1 MLHLIEGK
9 PYQKGIYLLGLSD
22 NMMRLVTKDIDMEE
36 LDKACWPIFQQL
48 MEELGE
54 RYHNWIVVIEPVSKE
69 YFLGQDDQE
78 VLSRARKKHP
88 LGVFFAYRLNEN
100 PAIDSL

>member
-1 MLHLIEGK
+1 MLHPGGGK
-9 PYQKGIYLLGLSD
+9 PTSIGNISFRTEFD
-22 NMMRLVTKDIDMEE
+22 MRLVTKDIDMEK
-36 LDKACWPIFQQL
+36 LDQACWPIFQRL
-48 MEELGE
+48 MKELGE
-54 RYHNWIVVIEPVSKE
+54 RYYNWIVVIEPVSEE

>member
-1 MLHLIEGK
+1 
-9 PYQKGIYLLGLSD
+9 
-22 NMMRLVTKDIDMEE
+22 MRIVTKDIDMEE
-36 LDKACWPIFQQL
+36 LDQACWPIFQRL

-54 RYHNWIVVIEPVSKE
+54 RYPNWIVVIEPTSGK

-88 LGVFFAYRLNEN
+88 LCVFFAYRLNEN

>member
-1 MLHLIEGK
+1 MNI
-9 PYQKGIYLLGLSD
+9 
-22 NMMRLVTKDIDMEE
+22 VTENVDMED

-48 MEELGE
+48 MAELGE
-54 RYHNWIVVIEPVSKE
+54 RYQNWIVVIEPKTQD

-88 LGVFFAYRLNEN
+88 RGVFFAYRLSEN
-100 PAIDSL
+100 PAIDSI

>member
-1 MLHLIEGK
+1 MLHPGGAK
-9 PYQKGIYLLGLSD
+9 RRQSGIYHLGTEFD
-22 NMMRLVTKDIDMEE
+22 MRLVTKDIDMEN
-36 LDKACWPIFQQL
+36 LDQACWPIFQRL
-48 MEELGE
+48 MKELGE
-54 RYHNWIVVIEPVSKE
+54 RYYNWIVVIEPVSEE

>member
-1 MLHLIEGK
+1 
-9 PYQKGIYLLGLSD
+9 
-22 NMMRLVTKDIDMEE
+22 MMRLVTKDIDMEE
-36 LDKACWPIFQQL
+36 LDRACWPIFQQL

-54 RYHNWIVVIEPVSKE
+54 RYQNWIVVIEPVSKE

-88 LGVFFAYRLNEN
+88 HGVFFAYRLNEN